1 MEECKYLCVYQQ
13 KGITVVML
21 VPVSSLANGE
31 QELVQVK
38 KEFLENVG
46 LFIYI
51 FFFCCLFMYFFGPLG
66 IMFFFYNIENVCTGS
81 TESYNCRAKT
91 IERLG
96 RRECISCK
104 WVPVSSH
111 RQRQECV

>member
-46 LFIYI
+46 LFI
-51 FFFCCLFMYFFGPLG
+51 FSVVSC
-66 IMFFFYNIENVCTGS
+66 MFFI
-81 TESYNCRAKT
+81 
-91 IERLG
+91 
-96 RRECISCK
+96 
-104 WVPVSSH
+104 
-111 RQRQECV
+111 